1 MAKLEVKDLQV
12 YYGVIQALKGISFEV
27 NQGEVIALIGANGA
41 GKTTTLQTLTG
52 ILSPKSGSIVFE
64 GKDLTRTPA
73 HKIVEMGMAHVPEGR
88 RVFADMSVYD
98 VDSAMTFKRFLEK
111 TFDVMFDVDGKVLT
125 EEERKVAEK
134 AKAIAKNVGFEFN
147 GAEGEY
153 LVSAEND
160 CIYTVNVEFRH
171 NDGIEIS
178 EFYDGL
184 ICTNLAEPFDCFD
197 ESDFE
202 YDLKE
207 AIGNVAASALSN
219 IVSYLNDDCDE
230 CIEDTFDTN
239 NEEIGID
246 FKGREKSDAILVF
259 FDKEM
264 KSIIMRDVSGDTMV
278 TDFSNFVEEFTDFCR
293 EKLGEEYTE
302 NWVYA
307 NAY

>member
-1 MAKLEVKDLQV
+1 MRQTIFTNGKNINS
-12 YYGVIQALKGISFEV
+12 VIVETILDIY
-27 NQGEVIALIGANGA
+27 
-41 GKTTTLQTLTG
+41 KTKVVTLTNDKYQRRA
-52 ILSPKSGSIVFE
+52 IFNKEYRIVFDVV
-64 GKDLTRTPA
+64 DLGG
-73 HKIVEMGMAHVPEGR
+73 VLMGDIKVQKKGSNGR
-88 RVFADMSVYD
+88 YADMSVYD
-98 VDSAMTFKRFLEK
+98 VDSAMTFERFLEK
-111 TFDVMFDVDGKVLT
+111 TFDVMIGADGKVLT

-134 AKAIAKNVGFEFN
+134 AKAIAKNMGFEFN
-147 GAEGEY
+147 GANGEY
-153 LVSAEND
+153 LVSEEND

-171 NDGIEIS
+171 NEGIEIS

-184 ICTNLAEPFDCFD
+184 ICSNLAEPFDWFD

-219 IVSYLNDDCDE
+219 MVSYLNDDCDE

-246 FKGREKSDAILVF
+246 FRGREKSDAILVS
-259 FDKEM
+259 FDKEI
-264 KSIIMRDVSGDTMV
+264 KSIIMRDYSGDTMV

-307 NAY
+307 AA

>member
-1 MAKLEVKDLQV
+1 MTQTSNNTVNAIINNFNKASKKAQKNGNYIKTVKVTDDIRL
-12 YYGVIQALKGISFEV
+12 
-27 NQGEVIALIGANGA
+27 
-41 GKTTTLQTLTG
+41 
-52 ILSPKSGSIVFE
+52 
-64 GKDLTRTPA
+64 
-73 HKIVEMGMAHVPEGR
+73 
-88 RVFADMSVYD
+88 VYD
-98 VDSAMTFKRFLEK
+98 LGWFDNHYLGNIRIQQKQVNGRYVTIGEWVWHNGDFENFVEE
-111 TFDVMFDVDGKVLT
+111 TFDVMLDTDGKVLT

-134 AKAIAKNVGFEFN
+134 AKAIAANMGFDFY
-147 GAEGEY
+147 GRDGEY
-153 LVSAEND
+153 LVSAENG

-184 ICTNLAEPFDCFD
+184 ICSNLAEPFDCFD

-202 YDLKE
+202 ADLKD

-239 NEEIGID
+239 SEEIGID
-246 FKGREKSDAILVF
+246 FKGREKSDAILVS
-259 FDKEM
+259 FDKEI
-264 KSIIMRDVSGDTMV
+264 KSIIMRDYSGDTMV

-302 NWVYA
+302 NWAYA
-307 NAY
+307 AA

>member
-1 MAKLEVKDLQV
+1 MRQTIFTNGKNINSVMVETILDIYNTKVVTLTNDKYQRRAIFNKEYRIVFDVTDLGGVLMGEVKVQK
-12 YYGVIQALKGISFEV
+12 KGS
-27 NQGEVIALIGANGA
+27 NG
-41 GKTTTLQTLTG
+41 
-52 ILSPKSGSIVFE
+52 
-64 GKDLTRTPA
+64 RY
-73 HKIVEMGMAHVPEGR
+73 
-88 RVFADMSVYD
+88 ADMSVYD
-98 VDSAMTFKRFLEK
+98 VDSAMTFERFLEK
-111 TFDVMFDVDGKVLT
+111 TFDVMLDADGKVLT

-147 GAEGEY
+147 GANGEY

-171 NDGIEIS
+171 NEGIEIS

-184 ICTNLAEPFDCFD
+184 ICSNLAEPFDCFD

-207 AIGNVAASALSN
+207 AIGNVAASALSDM
-219 IVSYLNDDCDE
+219 VSYLNDDCDE

-246 FKGREKSDAILVF
+246 FKGREKSDAILVS

-302 NWVYA
+302 NWAYA
-307 NAY
+307 AA

>member
-1 MAKLEVKDLQV
+1 MRQT
-12 YYGVIQALKGISFEV
+12 IFT
-27 NQGEVIALIGANGA
+27 NGKNINSVMVETILDIY
-41 GKTTTLQTLTG
+41 KTKVVTLTNDKYQRRA
-52 ILSPKSGSIVFE
+52 IFNKEYRIVFDVV
-64 GKDLTRTPA
+64 DLGG
-73 HKIVEMGMAHVPEGR
+73 VLMGDIKVQKKGDNGR
-88 RVFADMSVYD
+88 YADMSVYD
-98 VDSAMTFKRFLEK
+98 VDSAMTFERFLEK
-111 TFDVMFDVDGKVLT
+111 TFDVMLDADGKVLT

-134 AKAIAKNVGFEFN
+134 AKAIAKNMGFEFN

-171 NDGIEIS
+171 NEGIEIS

-184 ICTNLAEPFDCFD
+184 ICTNLSEQFDCFD

-202 YDLKE
+202 YGLKE

-219 IVSYLNDDCDE
+219 MVSYLNDDCDE

-239 NEEIGID
+239 SEEIGID
-246 FKGREKSDAILVF
+246 FKGREKSDAILVS

-302 NWVYA
+302 NWSYA
-307 NAY
+307 AA

>member
-1 MAKLEVKDLQV
+1 MRKA
-12 YYGVIQALKGISFEV
+12 INF
-27 NQGEVIALIGANGA
+27 NGRDFNA
-41 GKTTTLQTLTG
+41 VMVETILDIYKTKVLTLTNNKYQKRVMFCKEYRFIFDVVDLG
-52 ILSPKSGSIVFE
+52 GVLMGDIKVQKKGSN
-64 GKDLTRTPA
+64 
-73 HKIVEMGMAHVPEGR
+73 GR
-88 RVFADMSVYD
+88 YADMSVYD
-98 VDSAMTFKRFLEK
+98 VDSAMTFERFLEK

-134 AKAIAKNVGFEFN
+134 AKSIAKNVDFEFN
-147 GAEGEY
+147 GAEGKY

-207 AIGNVAASALSN
+207 AIGNVAASALSDM
-219 IVSYLNDDCDE
+219 VSYLNDDCDE

-246 FKGREKSDAILVF
+246 FKGREKSDAILVS

-302 NWVYA
+302 NWAYA
-307 NAY
+307 AAY

>member
-1 MAKLEVKDLQV
+1 MTQT
-12 YYGVIQALKGISFEV
+12 IFT
-27 NQGEVIALIGANGA
+27 NG
-41 GKTTTLQTLTG
+41 KNINSVMVETILDIYNTKVVTLTNDKYQRRA
-52 ILSPKSGSIVFE
+52 IFNKEYRIVFDVV
-64 GKDLTRTPA
+64 DLGG
-73 HKIVEMGMAHVPEGR
+73 VLMGDIKVQKKGDNGR
-88 RVFADMSVYD
+88 YADMSVYD
-98 VDSAMTFKRFLEK
+98 VDSAMTFERFLEK
-111 TFDVMFDVDGKVLT
+111 TFDVMLGTDGKVLT

-147 GAEGEY
+147 GADGEY

-160 CIYTVNVEFRH
+160 CLYTVNVEFRH
-171 NDGIEIS
+171 NEGIEIS

-184 ICTNLAEPFDCFD
+184 ICTNLSEPFDWFD

-219 IVSYLNDDCDE
+219 MVSYLNDDCDE

-246 FKGREKSDAILVF
+246 FKGREKSDAILVS

-302 NWVYA
+302 NWAYS

>member
-1 MAKLEVKDLQV
+1 MAQT
-12 YYGVIQALKGISFEV
+12 IFT
-27 NQGEVIALIGANGA
+27 NG
-41 GKTTTLQTLTG
+41 KNINSVMVETILDIYNTKVVTLTNDKYQRRA
-52 ILSPKSGSIVFE
+52 IFNKEYRIVFDVV
-64 GKDLTRTPA
+64 DLGG
-73 HKIVEMGMAHVPEGR
+73 VLMGDIKVQKKGGNGR
-88 RVFADMSVYD
+88 YADMSVYD
-98 VDSAMTFKRFLEK
+98 VDSAMTFERFLEK

-147 GAEGEY
+147 GAEGKY

-219 IVSYLNDDCDE
+219 MVSYLNDDCDE

-239 NEEIGID
+239 NEEIGVD
-246 FKGREKSDAILVF
+246 FKGREKSDAILF
-259 FDKEM
+259 SFDKEM

-278 TDFSNFVEEFTDFCR
+278 TDFTNFVEEFTDFCR